1 MNIRSKLLAFFIPLI
16 VVPIA
21 VTGYLAI
28 YNSQSMLRESEKL
41 SESIGR
47 LQLSAAHAED
57 KLTSVIESKT
67 LFDYRFFSRHLRQNI
82 ELQISDLEKIMA
94 ALSESEL
101 TEFYIKNQ
109 PEAPSGQLKSLL
121 ESIIRNYTLSE
132 ISMLTPEGR
141 ELLRIISEDILG
153 NLNAA
158 ENAAS
163 KNPDK
168 SASEWFRDRLADK
181 ETFAHIT
188 VCLEKEGD
196 PAAFEPLLS
205 LTCPLLHTGK
215 KIASHG
221 TAPGYLRLAVRI
233 SDLVGFVIQPDADFH
248 GKIIITDADEM
259 ILAHTDTDK
268 VGTRFDAFSPELSDY
283 HIVSHNMLENL
294 LHLHILIE
302 REKISE
308 SSLIVKSLSGAVHER
323 AVEARQTSSEIR
335 KRINDI
341 LQQIVF
347 ITFFALLTAVAVVV
361 FVSRKIGDP
370 ITRLSEAAIRI
381 AAGELEVEPLAE
393 KSASA
398 EIVLLAKNFNTM
410 RLNLK
415 NQIENLDRLVE
426 ERTRELNEANAALR
440 ESLEEL
446 RRTQDQ
452 LIQSGKMAALGN
464 LVAGVAHEINTPVGI
479 GVTAASL
486 LEEKSR
492 EIAEYYAAGQLKRSV
507 LEKYIRTA
515 TEASSSILSNLHRAS
530 EMIQSFKQVAVDQT
544 VEEKRRFR
552 IKRYIDEVLLS
563 LRPGYK
569 RTRHTVSVNCSDEIS
584 FYSYPGALMQIITN
598 LVMNSLI
605 HGFEG
610 IEQGNIFI
618 DVFTENH
625 ALHFRYR
632 DDGKG
637 MKEDLAERIFEPFFT
652 TRRARGGTGL
662 GMHIVYNLVTQTLG
676 GQIECSSAP
685 GKGTVFDIT
694 IQLEEQKHAADG
706 S

>member
-1 MNIRSKLLAFFIPLI
+1 MDIRSKLLAFFIPLI
-16 VVPIA
+16 VIPIA
-21 VTGYLAI
+21 ATGYLAV

-47 LQLSAAHAED
+47 LQLSAAHAEN

-94 ALSESEL
+94 ALAGSEL
-101 TEFYIKNQ
+101 TESYIKDQ
-109 PEAPSGQLKSLL
+109 PDAPSAQLKSLL

-141 ELLRIISEDILG
+141 ELLRIVSEENRNPL
-153 NLNAA
+153 
-158 ENAAS
+158 ENAADRI
-163 KNPDK
+163 PDK
-168 SASEWFRDRLADK
+168 SGTEWFRNRLSDK

-188 VCLEKEGD
+188 VCLENKAYPD
-196 PAAFEPLLS
+196 AFEPALS
-205 LTCPLLHTGK
+205 LTCPLLRSSK
-215 KIASHG
+215 KISFSHG
-221 TAPGYLRLAVRI
+221 SAPGYLRLAVRI

-283 HIVSHNMLENL
+283 HIVSHNMLEKL

-308 SSLIVKSLSGAVHER
+308 SSSIVRSLAGAVHER
-323 AVEARQTSSEIR
+323 TVEARKTSSEIR

-347 ITFFALLTAVAVVV
+347 ITLFALMTAVGVVV
-361 FVSRKIGDP
+361 FVSSKISDP
-370 ITRLSEAAIRI
+370 ITRLSDTAIRI

-393 KSASA
+393 KTASS

-446 RRTQDQ
+446 NRTQDQ

-492 EIAEYYAAGQLKRSV
+492 EMAESYAAGQLKRSA

-515 TEASSSILSNLHRAS
+515 TETSASILSNLDRAS

-552 IKRYIDEVLLS
+552 IRRYIDEVLLS

-569 RTRHTVSVNCSDEIS
+569 RTRHTISVNCPDEIS
-584 FYSYPGALMQIITN
+584 FYSYPGAFMQIITN

-625 ALHFRYR
+625 MLHFRYS
-632 DDGKG
+632 DNGKG
-637 MKEDLAERIFEPFFT
+637 MKAEQAGRIFEPFFT

-694 IQLEEQKHAADG
+694 IQLEEKNHAADG